1 MARVTIQ
8 DLADRLGLSKF
19 SVSRALSGKPGV
31 SEATRS
37 RVLRAAHAMG
47 YRLNPDVTPPT
58 GQILFI
64 RQEIDPVS
72 AERWLNI
79 MHGAER
85 EGERL
90 GFAILPRQARY
101 LADNTQLDPGIVGI
115 ILAAAR
121 PGEIADF
128 ALRTGLPVASADYV
142 RPFDRIDQVVGADWE
157 TGMRVANFLI
167 GLGHRDF
174 AFVRGNA
181 WPVARGERFR
191 GFRDGLARAGV
202 DQVDD
207 LPFEEAVGFRPA
219 FLDYLRR
226 GRAPTALFCAHDGI
240 AVAVITELLR
250 LGVRVPEDVS
260 VVGVNDLAVA
270 SQLSPRLTTMRQ
282 PMVEMGAALVGAIAD
297 RLARADGAITPPRRI
312 ALLAELVERESTG
325 PAAGKAW
332 VERVRKIVR
341 EMA

>member
-19 SVSRALSGKPGV
+19 SVSRALSGKAGV

-47 YRLNPDVTPPT
+47 YRLNSEVTPPT

-90 GFAILPRQARY
+90 GFAVLPRQARY
-101 LADNTQLDPGIVGI
+101 LADNSHLDPGIVGI
-115 ILAAAR
+115 ILAVAR
-121 PGEIADF
+121 PGEVADL
-128 ALRTGLPVASADYV
+128 ALRTGLPVASANYV
-142 RPFDRIDQVVGADWE
+142 RPFDPIDQVVGADWE
-157 TGMRVANFLI
+157 TGLRVAQFLL

-191 GFRDGLARAGV
+191 GFRDGLAQAGLGEC
-202 DQVDD
+202 DD
-207 LPFEEAVGFRPA
+207 LPFDEAVGFRPA
-219 FLDYLRR
+219 LLDYLGR
-226 GRAPTALFCAHDGI
+226 GRGPTALFCAHDGI
-240 AVAVITELLR
+240 AVTVISELLR

-270 SQLSPRLTTMRQ
+270 SQVAPRLTTMRQ
-282 PMVEMGAALVGAIAD
+282 PMVETGAALVRCIAD
-297 RLARADGAITPPRRI
+297 RLARADGATTPPRRI
-312 ALLAELVERESTG
+312 ALLAELIERESTG
-325 PAAGKAW
+325 PASGRAW
-332 VERVRKIVR
+332 AERISSR
-341 EMA
+341 ELA

>member
-1 MARVTIQ
+1 LARVTIQ
-8 DLADRLGLSKF
+8 DLADKLGLSKF
-19 SVSRALSGKPGV
+19 SVSRALSGKAGV

-47 YRLNPDVTPPT
+47 YRLNADVAPPT

-72 AERWLNI
+72 SERWLNV

-90 GFAILPRQARY
+90 GFAILPRQARF
-101 LADNTQLDPGIVGI
+101 LADNPQLDPGTVGI

-121 PGEIADF
+121 PGEIADL
-128 ALRTGLPVASADYV
+128 ALRTGLPVASANYV

-157 TGMRVANFLI
+157 TGMRVAQFLI
-167 GLGHRDF
+167 GSGHRSF
-174 AFVRGNA
+174 AFVRGNS

-191 GFRDGLARAGV
+191 GFRDGLAQAGIAEP
-202 DQVDD
+202 DD
-207 LPFEEAVGFRPA
+207 VPFDEAIGFRPA
-219 FLDYLRR
+219 LLDYLRK
-226 GRAPTALFCAHDGI
+226 GRAPTGIFCAHDGI
-240 AVAVITELLR
+240 AVTVISELLR

-270 SQLSPRLTTMRQ
+270 SQVSPRLTTMRQ
-282 PMVEMGAALVGAIAD
+282 PMVEMGAALVRSIAD
-297 RLARADGAITPPRRI
+297 RLARADGATTPPRRI

-325 PAAGKAW
+325 PASGKAW
-332 VERVRKIVR
+332 AERVRRLAR